1 MVMNDKGTA
10 AVEVCELRH
19 GNKKLKSKLAMQG
32 VLDIRRGGGIQRGDS
47 FRTDVYGGKFLH
59 RNYIY
64 I

>member
-32 VLDIRRGGGIQRGDS
+32 VLDIRRGGDTEGDS

>member
-32 VLDIRRGGGIQRGDS
+32 VLDIRRGGGDTEGRL
-47 FRTDVYGGKFLH
+47 F
-59 RNYIY
+59 
-64 I
+64 